1 MEWTDPGTGAVS
13 KGFKQEGYLKEA
25 TLNFLAFLGWNP
37 GTEQEMFSLTELAEA
52 FSLERIN
59 KAGAKF
65 DVKKAQWFNEQYL
78 KLQDPADLAK
88 EYLPSLPADQ
98 GLSFVSLFLDRITFP
113 QELADKVDEFKA
125 RPSVYDEAVL
135 ASKWN
140 ADAATGLQ
148 FIAQALPSVGSWES
162 EGIKHAIHEV
172 LEANGIKMGKVMQ
185 ILRVAL
191 SGNGAGPDLM
201 ISMQLWGKQEVIE
214 RLSAALAKFPTL

>member
-1 MEWTDPGTGAVS
+1 
-13 KGFKQEGYLKEA
+13 
-25 TLNFLAFLGWNP
+25 
-37 GTEQEMFSLTELAEA
+37 MFSLTELADA

-65 DVKKAQWFNEQYL
+65 DVKKAQWFNEQYI
-78 KLQDPADLAK
+78 KLQNPVSLAAD
-88 EYLPSLPADQ
+88 YLPKLPADQ
-98 GLSFVSLFLDRITFP
+98 GLAFVHLFLDRITFP
-113 QELADKVDEFKA
+113 QDLAEKVAEFQA
-125 RPSVYDEAVL
+125 RPAIYDEVVL

-140 ADAATGLQ
+140 ADAAVGLQ
-148 FIAQALPSVGSWES
+148 FIAQALPGVDSWEP

-201 ISMQLWGKQEVIE
+201 ISMQLWGKAEVID
-214 RLSAALAKFPTL
+214 RLSLALAKFPAL

>member
-1 MEWTDPGTGAVS
+1 
-13 KGFKQEGYLKEA
+13 
-25 TLNFLAFLGWNP
+25 
-37 GTEQEMFSLTELAEA
+37 MFSLTELADA

-78 KLQDPADLAK
+78 KLQDPAALAK

-113 QELADKVDEFKA
+113 QELADKVAEFNA

-148 FIAQALPSVGSWES
+148 FIAQALPSVDSWEP

-201 ISMQLWGKQEVIE
+201 ISMQLWGKAEVIE
-214 RLSAALAKFPTL
+214 RLSAALAKFPKV

>member
-1 MEWTDPGTGAVS
+1 MEWTDPATGSIS

-37 GTEQEMFSLTELAEA
+37 GTEQEMFSLTELADA

-65 DVKKAQWFNEQYL
+65 DVKKAQWFNEQYI
-78 KLQDPADLAK
+78 KLQNPVSLAAD
-88 EYLPSLPADQ
+88 YLPKLPADQ
-98 GLSFVSLFLDRITFP
+98 GLAFVHLFLDRITFP
-113 QELADKVDEFKA
+113 QDLAEKVAEFQA
-125 RPSVYDEAVL
+125 RPVIYDEVVL

-140 ADAATGLQ
+140 ADAAAGLQ
-148 FIAQALPSVGSWES
+148 FIAQALPGVDSWEP

-201 ISMQLWGKQEVIE
+201 ISMQFWGKAEVIE
-214 RLSAALAKFPTL
+214 RLSLALAKFPAL